1 MIKILN
7 VANYRF
13 LNMLMY
19 SILVAEFNLEIIH
32 KRFLLFLSTY
42 LFKTLNFYYW
52 IYQLQLVNYYFIT
65 QYFVMLF
72 THL

>member
-32 KRFLLFLSTY
+32 KRFLRFLSTY

-52 IYQLQLVNYYFIT
+52 IYQLQLLNYYCIT